1 MSTDRYRRRQKVTSA
16 TLLDDVDVSVEN
28 RTISWIAGSTR
39 MYATTIGWGMMQG
52 PSGSI
57 GEAAGPRYPIDGV
70 RYRAIAEAR
79 SHIGSGD
86 WLDLNIADTV
96 RRAARERPEDAAVID
111 RDGIVSYA
119 RLDAESESVATTLLD
134 LGLRPGDRVLFQLG
148 TTREYFTAFHG
159 CMKAGVVPVCTLPQY
174 RSVEM
179 EHFAARTAARAI
191 FVQADCNPSFDQ
203 VGFAQQLAASCAT
216 LDHVVVVRGERDGCV
231 SLAAAARAWPV
242 EAARA
247 RTTEVAPNALDVA
260 VFQLS
265 GGSTSLPK
273 IIPRM
278 HGEYLGAVRQLS
290 RRYGLTDADVTLWGL
305 PLVHNAGT
313 MFAVLPVTLDR
324 RTLVLQSRLD
334 IREMLDLIAR
344 HRVTFTGS
352 IGPVAAKLLEI
363 DDLHRH
369 DIGSLRQFFALA
381 SAEAVERHV
390 GLPVGQMFGMTE
402 GMVFASSPQ
411 DAAAIRHGTI
421 GYPISPGDEVRLLV
435 PGEDTEVAFGEV
447 GELCFRG
454 PSTLT
459 GYVGDEAAT
468 AASFTATGFLR
479 SGDLMR
485 AHRIDGTVCY
495 SFEGRIKDNINRG
508 GEKIG
513 AEEIETLVARHP
525 DVADVRVVAMP
536 DPIYG
541 EKVCAYLIPQA
552 GCDCPTVA
560 SLGRFLLG
568 LGIAK
573 YKLPERVEAI
583 DAFPLTRVGKADK
596 ARLREM
602 VAAAIAAET
611 GRRA

>member
-1 MSTDRYRRRQKVTSA
+1 MQPQSA
-16 TLLDDVDVSVEN
+16 QLSDSV
-28 RTISWIAGSTR
+28 
-39 MYATTIGWGMMQG
+39 G
-52 PSGSI
+52 PH
-57 GEAAGPRYPIDGV
+57 YPIAGV
-70 RYRAIAEAR
+70 RYRSSVEAR
-79 SHIGSGD
+79 SHIARGD
-86 WLDLNIADTV
+86 WLNLTIADTL
-96 RRAARERPEDAAVID
+96 RQAACERPDAAAVID
-111 RDGIVSYA
+111 QDGVVTYA
-119 RLDAESESVATTLLD
+119 RLDAESESVAAALLD
-134 LGLRPGDRVLFQLG
+134 LGLRPGDRILFQLG

-159 CMKAGVVPVCTLPQY
+159 CMKAGVIPVCTLPQY

-179 EHFAARTAARAI
+179 EHFAQATGARAI

-203 VGFAQQLAASCAT
+203 AGFAQDLAASCDA
-216 LDHVVVVRGERDGCV
+216 LDHVVVIRGERDGCV
-231 SLAAAARAWPV
+231 SLAAAAQAYSI
-242 EAARA
+242 EQARW
-247 RTTEVAPNALDVA
+247 RTADVAPNALDVA

-265 GGSTSLPK
+265 GGSTNLPK

-278 HGEYLGAVRQLS
+278 HGEYLGAVRHLS
-290 RRYGLTDADVTLWGL
+290 QRYGLTDQDVTLWGL

-334 IREMLDLIAR
+334 IREMLALIAR

-352 IGPVAAKLLEI
+352 IGPVAARLLEI

-369 DIGSLRQFFALA
+369 DIGSLRQFFALT

-402 GMVFASSPQ
+402 GMVFAASPH
-411 DAAAIRHGTI
+411 DPPAIRHRTI

-435 PGEDTEVAFGEV
+435 PGEDAEVAFGEI

-459 GYVGDEAAT
+459 CYVGDEQAT

-485 AHRIDGTVCY
+485 AHDIDGIVCY

-525 DVADVRVVAMP
+525 HVADVRVVAMP
-536 DPIYG
+536 DPVYG
-541 EKVCAYLIPQA
+541 EKVCAYVIPQA
-552 GCDCPTVA
+552 GRDCVTVA
-560 SLGRFLLG
+560 SLGDFLLG

-573 YKLPERVEAI
+573 YKLPERIEAI
-583 DAFPLTRVGKADK
+583 DVFPLTKVGKADK
-596 ARLREM
+596 GRLREM

-611 GRRA
+611 RQDA

>member
-1 MSTDRYRRRQKVTSA
+1 
-16 TLLDDVDVSVEN
+16 
-28 RTISWIAGSTR
+28 
-39 MYATTIGWGMMQG
+39 MMQG
-52 PSGSI
+52 QSAASGTTT
-57 GEAAGPRYPIDGV
+57 GAASGAAAVPRYALDGV
-70 RYRAIAEAR
+70 RYRPAAEALTQIAE
-79 SHIGSGD
+79 GN
-86 WLDLNIADTV
+86 WLDLSIGDTL
-96 RRAARERPEDAAVID
+96 RHAAAERPDAAAVID
-111 RDGIVSYA
+111 RDGATTYA
-119 RLDAESESVATTLLD
+119 QLDADSESVAAALLD
-134 LGLRPGDRVLFQLG
+134 LGLRPGYRVLFQLG
-148 TTREYFTAFHG
+148 TTRDYFTAFYA

-174 RSVEM
+174 RTVEM
-179 EHFAARTAARAI
+179 EHFAAKTAARAI

-203 VGFAQQLAASCAT
+203 VGFAQALAATCAT
-216 LDHVVVVRGERDGCV
+216 LDHVVVVRGEREGCV
-231 SLAAAARAWPV
+231 SLAAAARAYPL
-242 EAARA
+242 AQARA
-247 RTTEVAPNALDVA
+247 RTAAVAPSASDVA

-278 HGEYLGAVRQLS
+278 HGEYLGAVRHLS
-290 RRYGLTDADVTLWGL
+290 QRYGLTDADVTLWGL

-334 IREMLDLIAR
+334 VREMLELIGR

-352 IGPVAAKLLEI
+352 VGPVAAKLLEVS
-363 DDLHRH
+363 DLHRH

-402 GMVFASSPQ
+402 GMVFAASPQ
-411 DAAAIRHGTI
+411 DCAAIRHRTI

-435 PGEDTEVAFGEV
+435 PGEETEVAFGEV

-459 GYVGDEAAT
+459 GYVGDEEAT
-468 AASFTATGFLR
+468 AASFTSTGFLR

-485 AHRIDGTVCY
+485 AHVIEGVTCY

-513 AEEIETLVARHP
+513 AEEIETLAARHP
-525 DVADVRVVAMP
+525 DIADIRVVAMP
-536 DPIYG
+536 DRIYG
-541 EKVCAYLIPQA
+541 EKVCAYVIPQV
-552 GCDCPTVA
+552 GSDCPTVA
-560 SLGRFLLG
+560 SLGAFLLG

-573 YKLPERVEAI
+573 YKLPERVERI

-596 ARLREM
+596 AALREL

-611 GRRA
+611 RQDA

>member
-1 MSTDRYRRRQKVTSA
+1 MTQGRSEMG
-16 TLLDDVDVSVEN
+16 DD
-28 RTISWIAGSTR
+28 
-39 MYATTIGWGMMQG
+39 
-52 PSGSI
+52 
-57 GEAAGPRYPIDGV
+57 AAGPRYPIDAV
-70 RYRAIAEAR
+70 RYRPIAEGRRQLAE
-79 SHIGSGD
+79 GN
-86 WLDLNIADTV
+86 WLDLTIGETL
-96 RRAARERPEDAAVID
+96 RQAARERPDTVAVID
-111 RDGIVSYA
+111 PDGVTTYG
-119 RLDAESESVATTLLD
+119 RLDADTESVAAALLD
-134 LGLRPGDRVLFQLG
+134 LGLHTGDRVLFQLG
-148 TTREYFTAFHG
+148 TTREYFTAFYG

-174 RSVEM
+174 RSLEM
-179 EHFAARTAARAI
+179 EHFAQATGARAI

-203 VGFAQQLAASCAT
+203 VGFAQQLAASCAA
-216 LDHVVVVRGERDGCV
+216 LEHVVVVRGERDGCV
-231 SLAAAARAWPV
+231 SLAAAAQAYPIE
-242 EAARA
+242 EARV
-247 RTTEVAPNALDVA
+247 RTADVAPNALDVA

-278 HGEYLGAVRQLS
+278 HGEYLGAVRHLS
-290 RRYGLTDADVTLWGL
+290 QRYDLTDADVTLWGL

-334 IREMLDLIAR
+334 MREMLALIAR

-402 GMVFASSPQ
+402 GMVFAASPH
-411 DAAAIRHGTI
+411 DPPAIRHRTI

-435 PGEDTEVAFGEV
+435 PGEDTEVAFGDI

-459 GYVGDEAAT
+459 GYVGDEEAT
-468 AASFTATGFLR
+468 AASFTAAGFLR

-485 AHRIDGTVCY
+485 AHDIGGTVCY

-541 EKVCAYLIPQA
+541 EKVCAYVIPQA
-552 GCDCPTVA
+552 GCDCPSVA
-560 SLGRFLLG
+560 SLGQFLLG

-596 ARLREM
+596 AMLREM

-611 GRRA
+611 RQTA